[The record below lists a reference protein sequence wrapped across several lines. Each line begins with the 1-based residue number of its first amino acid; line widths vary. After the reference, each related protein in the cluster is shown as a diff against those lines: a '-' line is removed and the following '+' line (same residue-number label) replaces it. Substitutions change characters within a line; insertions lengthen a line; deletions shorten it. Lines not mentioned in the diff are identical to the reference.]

1 MNDISFVR
9 PCIECAVLVFIYYKA
24 LSGNCHGLISCCF
37 IWMELNIGLNIVMH
51 WWQKNK
57 APLKGKYFDGS
68 HLFDWNFI

>member
-1 MNDISFVR
+1 
-9 PCIECAVLVFIYYKA
+9 
-24 LSGNCHGLISCCF
+24 
-37 IWMELNIGLNIVMH
+37 MEQNIGLNIVMH